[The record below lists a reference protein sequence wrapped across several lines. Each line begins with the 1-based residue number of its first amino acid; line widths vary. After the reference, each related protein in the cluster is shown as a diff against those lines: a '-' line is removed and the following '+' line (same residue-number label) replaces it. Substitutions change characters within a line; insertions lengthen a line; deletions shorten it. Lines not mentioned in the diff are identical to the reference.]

1 MWTYLEK
8 ERQVDVE
15 AIKSNLVDLVIKT
28 IISGESAISQLSHTN
43 LASRY
48 CSYELFGVDVLLDE
62 WLKPWLLEVICL
74 PWEVCHIYLRTF
86 I

>member
-62 WLKPWLLEVICL
+62 WLKPWLLEVMCL
-74 PWEVCHIYLRTF
+74 SWEVCHIYLRTC